1 MDLFVMSAFSITLMV
16 MTFAIYF
23 VTINLALEYLK

>member
-16 MTFAIYF
+16 MTFPIYF